1 MNTLLQQVRVIDP
14 VSQTD
19 QIADVLFTENQI
31 QIIDHGNTLDHLP
44 ANTKKIDRSGC
55 ILAPGLID
63 LYSHNSQPGFE
74 ERETI
79 LSLMQAAKAGGFRSV
94 MLLPNTLPAV
104 DQPGAVSYL
113 QELVKQAEINITS
126 PPNLYFWAALT
137 EHLQGEKMTQLAE
150 LADSP
155 IIGFTDSQSIN
166 SLPLTR
172 RILEYLQPLQKPIA
186 LAISDRTLTG
196 KGVMREG
203 YQSLRAG
210 LPGVP
215 SIAETSILSALIELV
230 EYIGTPV
237 HIMRVSTARSVELIT
252 DAKRRGVPITASTTW
267 MHLLLNSQS
276 ISENPIAIP
285 YDPNL
290 RLNPPLPNPDD
301 QAALIAAV
309 KSGVIDAIAID
320 HSPYTYEEKTVAF
333 ADAPAGAI
341 GLELALPLLWQNLV
355 TTGQLTALE
364 LWRSLTSSPAEC
376 LGLSMNAIAHLSA
389 SEVILFNP
397 ATSWQVTPQN
407 LFSRSVNTPWLGQ
420 TLQGKVLEIFSEN

>member
-1 MNTLLQQVRVIDP
+1 MNTLLQQVRIIDP

-19 QIADVLFTENQI
+19 QIADVLLTENTI
-31 QIIDHGNTLDHLP
+31 QIIDPSKNVDHIS
-44 ANTKKIDRSGC
+44 ADTIKIDRSGC

-79 LSLMQAAKAGGFRSV
+79 LSLMQAAKAGGFLSV

-104 DQPGAVSYL
+104 DQPGTISYL
-113 QELVKQAEINITS
+113 QELVKQAQTAIVS
-126 PPNLYFWAALT
+126 PPKLYFWAALT
-137 EHLQGEKMTQLAE
+137 EQLQGEKMTQLAE
-150 LADSP
+150 LADTP
-155 IIGFTDSQSIN
+155 IIGFTDGQSIN

-172 RILEYLQPLQKPIA
+172 RILEYLQPLQKPVA
-186 LAISDRTLTG
+186 LTISDRTLTG

-215 SIAETSILSALIELV
+215 TIAETSILSALLELI

-237 HIMRVSTARSVELIT
+237 HIMRVSTARSVELI
-252 DAKRRGVPITASTTW
+252 AEGKKRGVPITASTTW
-267 MHLLLNSQS
+267 MHLLLNSQN
-276 ISENPIAIP
+276 ISENFISIP

-301 QAALIAAV
+301 QAALIAGV

-333 ADAPAGAI
+333 ADAPAGTI

-364 LWRSLTSSPAEC
+364 LWQSLTTAPAKC
-376 LGLSMNAIAHLSA
+376 LGLPINSMTNLSPT
-389 SEVILFNP
+389 EVILFNP
-397 ATSWQVTPQN
+397 NTSWRVEAKS
-407 LFSRSVNTPWLGQ
+407 LFCPSLNTPWLGQ
-420 TLQGKVLEIFSEN
+420 NLQGKVLELSDN